1 MGNSLSE
8 FQIENDFIASP
19 NQCENLSN
27 DSIAYITKQ
36 YITILKASS
45 ILDALIFSKQTID
58 ISKPELLTINTNK
71 VLADLLCKKPL
82 KQTITIFEPIQ
93 KPTGKFVNGISETKY
108 YTVLDQYNDF
118 FLHQYNVFTND
129 SDRINKA
136 KIIKT
141 NLDICVKN
149 ALCVLNN
156 SCNDIGKT
164 QIEVIKQ
171 NSPTEDPKDQE
182 ETLV

>member
-1 MGNSLSE
+1 MGNSLSGFE
-8 FQIENDFIASP
+8 IENDFIASP

-45 ILDALIFSKQTID
+45 ILEALIYSKETID
-58 ISKPELLTINTNK
+58 ISKPELLTINTDK
-71 VLADLLCKKPL
+71 VLADLKCKKPL
-82 KQTITIFEPIQ
+82 KQTIAIFEPIQ
-93 KPTGKFVNGISETKY
+93 KPTGQFVNGLAETKY

-118 FLHQYNVFTND
+118 FLHQYSVFTNETD
-129 SDRINKA
+129 KINKA

-149 ALCVLNN
+149 ALSVLSN

-164 QIEVIKQ
+164 QIEIMKENLPVEK
-171 NSPTEDPKDQE
+171 PEDIE
-182 ETLV
+182 N